1 MRTIPNNTGY
11 ALAGTTYTA
20 QGQAAKLGSGE
31 TWKTYTDHL
40 LEVFRNLGEAGQ
52 FADVT
57 LVSDDQSMNNQ
68 QNNEFWQKI

>member
-1 MRTIPNNTGY
+1 MLYPAPATPHR
-11 ALAGTTYTA
+11 
-20 QGQAAKLGSGE
+20 AKLWSGE
-31 TWKTYTDHL
+31 TWKTYKDNL
-40 LEVFRNLGEAGQ
+40 LEVFRNLREAGQ